1 MIRGME
7 TYEVPYGYRAK
18 VGLIVVGPNLN
29 PTPEIR
35 RMLPDYVQMRETRIH
50 MEPVVDIEEC
60 SKLSAPLGYSA
71 SLLAEG
77 MCSPLLGNRSA
88 IAFACTAGSLVGGPG
103 WDKKEVAMMEKAT
116 ANFPSTRYAKGRLVP
131 GKGIPATTT
140 ATAVEEAMRFMGF
153 RKIVITGPYIDELNE
168 RFRVFYEG
176 SGFKVLKV
184 NGLGIRDLYEMGST
198 KPSQAYDAAMKAVVP
213 EADGIFVGC
222 TNFRCSDVIEQIEQD
237 TGKPV
242 VTANQATAW
251 HLMRTLGI
259 DDPVEGYGELLR
271 RPRLNT
277 RPRPSRKAAGGGSR

>member
-1 MIRGME
+1 
-7 TYEVPYGYRAK
+7 
-18 VGLIVVGPNLN
+18 
-29 PTPEIR
+29 
-35 RMLPDYVQMRETRIH
+35 
-50 MEPVVDIEEC
+50 
-60 SKLSAPLGYSA
+60 
-71 SLLAEG
+71 
-77 MCSPLLGNRSA
+77 
-88 IAFACTAGSLVGGPG
+88 
-103 WDKKEVAMMEKAT
+103 MEKAT
-116 ANFPSTRYAKGRLVP
+116 ANFPSTRYVKGRLVP

-277 RPRPSRKAAGGGSR
+277 RPRSSRKAAGGGSR